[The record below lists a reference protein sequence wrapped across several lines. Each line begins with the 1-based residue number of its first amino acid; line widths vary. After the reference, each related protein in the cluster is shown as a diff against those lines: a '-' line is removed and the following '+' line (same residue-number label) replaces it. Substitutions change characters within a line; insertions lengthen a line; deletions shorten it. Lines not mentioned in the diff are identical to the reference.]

1 MSVPE
6 LRPVLSEAEIQKRVS
21 DLAHQISADYRD
33 EPLVLIG
40 VLKGAFVFM
49 ADLVRRLEMP
59 VEIEF
64 IRASSYGSQ
73 DTSSGEVRLL
83 HELGTDIRDKHALI
97 VEDIL
102 DTGLTVEKLVSCLA
116 AYHPRSIRVCA
127 CIDKTER
134 RKSELRADYA
144 GFLIEQGFLVGYGL
158 DYAEKYRY
166 LPAIYAIK
174 NSTSEESK

>member
-6 LRPVLSEAEIQKRVS
+6 LLPVLSEAEIQKRVT
-21 DLAHQISADYRD
+21 DLARQISADYRD
-33 EPLVLIG
+33 QPLVLIG

-49 ADLVRRLEMP
+49 ADLVRRLEIP

-64 IRASSYGSQ
+64 IRTSSYGRQ

-102 DTGLTVEKLVSCLA
+102 DTGLTIEKLISCLA

-134 RKSELRADYA
+134 RINDLRADYA
-144 GFLIEQGFLVGYGL
+144 CFPVDEGFLVGYGL
-158 DYAEKYRY
+158 DYGEKYRY

-174 NSTSEESK
+174 NSTSEDPK